1 MKKTSARS
9 LFSKKLQFRKMI
21 LLLLCITVM
30 LGANAATITVSSL
43 SALQTAINNASPGDV
58 IILSNGVYTTTA
70 DITISKQGTASQ
82 PITIQAQSILG
93 AEIKGSFGFAVNS
106 PAQYVIIKGFKF
118 THAASQA
125 TMASGTS
132 FIRWTQNLFQNTGDG
147 DYLLL
152 NGNDHQVDY
161 NTFQNKTGLGKFII
175 VRGTGSQIAQRLWV
189 HHNYFSNQPQQS
201 GNGNETIQFGLSGYS
216 MSSTNSI
223 FEYNLFENCAGENE
237 LLSVKASRLVIRFN
251 TVRDCPAQLT
261 LRHGNFCEVYGN
273 YFINTPGL
281 RIFGDDHKI
290 YSNHYESCSVAIN
303 IGNGDGEVADGDAL
317 TVHDRPD
324 RCFIVYNTLVNN
336 TANYRMDGRTNG
348 LGATNTTF
356 ANNIIQGG
364 GAAATIGG
372 PNTGAV
378 WSNNIIYQTSGA
390 GAMPSGSYTTVNPLL
405 ARDATGTFHL
415 QSGSPAINAGT
426 GSYSWANKDMDG
438 QSRTGSFDIGADEVS
453 AATVTAQILSPSMV
467 GPNAGTPPVGG
478 CDPVSASGDDGNVAG
493 NVLDNDLN
501 TRWSASGDGQWIQF
515 CLGDTVAVSA
525 VKIAFYNGNVRASLF
540 DLQVSNNGSSWTN
553 VATGLQSSGTSTALE
568 TFSFTQVQTK
578 YVRILGHGNTVNA
591 WNSYTEVVIVQQT
604 NNAPTVSISS
614 PANNAGFT
622 APATVGITAVAAD
635 SDGTISKVEFF
646 NGATKLGE
654 ALSSPYTFNWSN
666 VAAGNYVLTAKATDN
681 GNASTTSAA
690 VNISVAAAPACAPV
704 SASADDGNIPANV
717 LDNDLNTRWSATGD
731 GQWIQFCLND
741 TVSVTGVQIAFFSGD
756 VRTSTFDVLVGN
768 NGSTWTTAASG
779 RVSSGTSTALET
791 FSFTPVTGKYVRIV
805 GHGNSVNA
813 WNSYTEVKIQTGNG
827 GAQTFTLAPEADAYV
842 RDGTNGDITHGTTDG
857 SLLITKLSPAG
868 QLNNARESY
877 LRFDLTSVSGTV
889 SSATLRVYGK
899 IDLTTVPSVPIGV
912 YAVSNTTWNESTLTW
927 NNKPASGTGL
937 DTNTVTNTAYAYI
950 TFDVTSYVQSE
961 LAASRIKLSFAM
973 KSLTAHDPRVFWNS
987 KEAGSNPPQL
997 VVQTAESLVTNAAP
1011 ISLQAEHKPELRSS
1025 IFAYPNPFRASS
1037 KITFRVQ
1044 QSGNTELTV
1053 FDIQGRRV
1061 AVLVNG
1067 YLSAGEHRTQ
1077 FTPPAGA
1084 KGIYLLR
1091 LVNGGKAVTH
1101 RIVQE

>member
-1 MKKTSARS
+1 MNKTTAHS
-9 LFSKKLQFRKMI
+9 LKNRTWTSKVLT
-21 LLLLCITVM
+21 LLLCISVIT
-30 LGANAATITVSSL
+30 GAQAATITVSSL
-43 SALQTAINNASPGDV
+43 SALQTAINNANPGDV
-58 IILSNGVYTTTA
+58 IILSNGVYTA
-70 DITISKQGTASQ
+70 SSDITINKQGTASQ

-93 AEIKGSFGFAVNS
+93 AEIKGTNGFALNS
-106 PAQYVIIKGFKF
+106 PAKYIIIKGFKF

-152 NGNDHQVDY
+152 NGNDHEVDY

-175 VRGTGSQIAQRLWV
+175 VRGSGSQIAQRLWV
-189 HHNYFSNQPQQS
+189 HHNYFYNQPPES

-216 MSSTNSI
+216 LSNTNSI
-223 FEYNLFENCAGENE
+223 FEYNLFEDCAGENE
-237 LLSVKASRLVIRFN
+237 LLSVKASKLVVRFN

-273 YFINTPGL
+273 YFLNTPGL

-303 IGNGDGEVADGDAL
+303 IGNGGGEVADGDPL
-317 TVHDRPD
+317 TSHDRPD
-324 RCFIVYNTLVNN
+324 RCLIVYNTLVNN
-336 TANYRMDGRTNG
+336 TSNYRMTSRTNG

-364 GAAATIGG
+364 GEAAAIDG
-372 PNTGAV
+372 PYTGAV

-390 GAMPSGSYTTVNPLL
+390 GDMPSGGYINVNPLL

-426 GSYSWANKDMDG
+426 GSYSWAGKDMDG
-438 QSRTGSFDIGADEVS
+438 QTRTGSFDIGADEVS
-453 AATVTAQILSPSMV
+453 AAAVTAQILSPSMV
-467 GPNAGTPPVGG
+467 GPNGSAPPTGG
-478 CDPVSASGDDGNVAG
+478 CDPVSASSDDGNVPA

-515 CLGDTVAVSA
+515 CLGDTVAVTG
-525 VKIAFYNGNVRASLF
+525 VRIAFFNGDARASLF
-540 DLQVSNNGSSWTN
+540 DIQASNNGSSWTN
-553 VATGLQSSGTSTALE
+553 VATGLQSSGTTTALE
-568 TFSFTQVQTK
+568 TFSFSQVQTK

-591 WNSYTEVVIVQQT
+591 WNSYTEVEIVQQT
-604 NNAPTVSISS
+604 NIAPTVSISS
-614 PANNAGFT
+614 PANNAAFT
-622 APATVGITAVAAD
+622 APASVGITAVAAD
-635 SDGTISKVEFF
+635 SDGSISKVEFF

-666 VAAGNYVLTAKATDN
+666 VAAGNYVLTARATDN

-690 VNISVAAAPACAPV
+690 VNISVTAPPACTPV

-717 LDNDLNTRWSATGD
+717 LDNDLNTRWSASGD
-731 GQWIQFCLND
+731 GQWIQFCLDD
-741 TVSVTGVQIAFFSGD
+741 TVTITGVQIAFFSGD
-756 VRTSTFDVLVGN
+756 ARTSTFDVLVGN
-768 NGSTWTTAASG
+768 NSTNWTTVASG
-779 RVSSGTSTALET
+779 LVSSGTSTALET
-791 FSFTPVTGKYVRIV
+791 FSFSPVTGKYVRIV

-813 WNSYTEVKIQTGNG
+813 WNSYTEVKIQTDNG
-827 GAQTFTLAPEADAYV
+827 AAQTYTLTPEADAYV
-842 RDGTNGDITHGTTDG
+842 RDGTNGDITHGTTDA
-857 SLLITKLSPAG
+857 SLLITKVPPAG
-868 QLNNARESY
+868 QLNNAREAY
-877 LRFDLTSVSGTV
+877 LRFDLSSVSGTV

-899 IDLTTVPSVPIGV
+899 VDLTSVPSVPIGV
-912 YAVSNTTWNESTLTW
+912 YAVSNTTWNEATLTW
-927 NNKPASGTGL
+927 NNKPSSGTGL

-950 TFDVTSYVQSE
+950 TFDVTNHVQSE
-961 LAASRIKLSFAM
+961 LAASRSKLSFVM

-987 KEAGSNPPQL
+987 KETGSNPPQL
-997 VVQTAESLVTNAAP
+997 VVQTAESLVTNVASIA
-1011 ISLQAEHKPELRSS
+1011 LQKENKPELRSS

-1037 KITFRVQ
+1037 KITFRVHQ
-1044 QSGNTELTV
+1044 PGNTELTV

-1101 RIVQE
+1101 RIIQE